1 MAGPVSYMYNDYEI
15 SELKQGIEM
24 TEATLIDK
32 QANKKRRG
40 TADEPRRQ
48 GDRDLVD
55 ALNRKLHFQQLLSH
69 ISAAFAS
76 VVAEQVDDKITQ
88 SLGRLAEFLQADR
101 AFLIQIS
108 EDTGTLRTGY
118 NWYAPGIE
126 RDLLVE
132 GGVPLDRFRFVAEQ
146 ALSGS
151 DIVIDSLDDL
161 PEAAAN
167 EYDYCQSRGIRSFV
181 MIPILLNGKPI
192 GNFGFD
198 AIRQANRW
206 NPEQV
211 EELHL
216 VSKILATALDRKRQA
231 VIVEQRLRFEQL
243 INRLSAN
250 FVNLPD
256 NQVHR
261 TIQDALAEVAGFMG
275 ADFAT
280 FIQREPVT
288 GKLYHSHQWV
298 APGIELDIDFTN
310 VDISSA
316 APWLAE
322 QLSQG
327 KPVVISR
334 GNDFPPEAVVDREFR
349 NKCGIKS
356 VLWAPFYV
364 SGEIA
369 GYLVLNTMEKDAEW
383 PKALIE
389 ELKLIGEIFVNAL
402 MRKRSSEIL
411 NERLYFESVL
421 SSLSAS
427 FIDVPNGEVDD
438 RICEALKEIGEY
450 ANVDEAFLFQFRES
464 PADTGI
470 THS

>member
-15 SELKQGIEM
+15 SELKQGIKM

-55 ALNRKLHFQQLLSH
+55 TLNRKLHFQQLLSH

-76 VVAEQVDDKITQ
+76 VAAEQVDDKITQ

-349 NKCGIKS
+349 NKCGI
-356 VLWAPFYV
+356 
-364 SGEIA
+364 
-369 GYLVLNTMEKDAEW
+369 
-383 PKALIE
+383 
-389 ELKLIGEIFVNAL
+389 
-402 MRKRSSEIL
+402 
-411 NERLYFESVL
+411 
-421 SSLSAS
+421 
-427 FIDVPNGEVDD
+427 
-438 RICEALKEIGEY
+438 
-450 ANVDEAFLFQFRES
+450 
-464 PADTGI
+464 
-470 THS
+470 

>member
-1 MAGPVSYMYNDYEI
+1 
-15 SELKQGIEM
+15 
-24 TEATLIDK
+24 
-32 QANKKRRG
+32 
-40 TADEPRRQ
+40 
-48 GDRDLVD
+48 
-55 ALNRKLHFQQLLSH
+55 
-69 ISAAFAS
+69 
-76 VVAEQVDDKITQ
+76 
-88 SLGRLAEFLQADR
+88 
-101 AFLIQIS
+101 
-108 EDTGTLRTGY
+108 
-118 NWYAPGIE
+118 
-126 RDLLVE
+126 
-132 GGVPLDRFRFVAEQ
+132 
-146 ALSGS
+146 
-151 DIVIDSLDDL
+151 
-161 PEAAAN
+161 
-167 EYDYCQSRGIRSFV
+167 C
-181 MIPILLNGKPI
+181 
-192 GNFGFD
+192 
-198 AIRQANRW
+198 

-349 NKCGIKS
+349 NKCGI
-356 VLWAPFYV
+356 
-364 SGEIA
+364 
-369 GYLVLNTMEKDAEW
+369 
-383 PKALIE
+383 
-389 ELKLIGEIFVNAL
+389 
-402 MRKRSSEIL
+402 
-411 NERLYFESVL
+411 
-421 SSLSAS
+421 
-427 FIDVPNGEVDD
+427 
-438 RICEALKEIGEY
+438 
-450 ANVDEAFLFQFRES
+450 
-464 PADTGI
+464 
-470 THS
+470 

>member
-1 MAGPVSYMYNDYEI
+1 
-15 SELKQGIEM
+15 
-24 TEATLIDK
+24 
-32 QANKKRRG
+32 
-40 TADEPRRQ
+40 
-48 GDRDLVD
+48 
-55 ALNRKLHFQQLLSH
+55 
-69 ISAAFAS
+69 
-76 VVAEQVDDKITQ
+76 
-88 SLGRLAEFLQADR
+88 
-101 AFLIQIS
+101 
-108 EDTGTLRTGY
+108 
-118 NWYAPGIE
+118 
-126 RDLLVE
+126 
-132 GGVPLDRFRFVAEQ
+132 
-146 ALSGS
+146 
-151 DIVIDSLDDL
+151 
-161 PEAAAN
+161 
-167 EYDYCQSRGIRSFV
+167 